1 MKTERYLSAIAL
13 TLVMAAACCKV
24 ETPKVNSARQ
34 VVAPYG
40 VYHEGL
46 LGSIEPQGWLKEYLE
61 RQDSGLTGHPKAL
74 SYPYNSCLWAG
85 TISREGSH
93 GSGWWRY
100 EQTAYYTD
108 GLLRLGYALG
118 DSLLIAKGET
128 GVNYT
133 LDHATADGVL
143 GVHDDYMLAGD
154 KYSQWPHAVFF
165 RVMQAMYQATGD
177 ERIPAALEKH
187 YLHFPVEAY
196 ISRSAV
202 NIEGMLWTYSLTGN
216 GKLLELA
223 RSAWDRGEFY
233 MNRERCLG
241 DEELVE
247 HGVTICEEMK
257 LPALL
262 YAYTGEK
269 EYLDAALHAD
279 YLLESA
285 NMLPDGVPSSAEWL
299 VGQDPTHSHETCD
312 ITDYSWT
319 MGYYLMAT
327 GDAQWADRIEKA
339 VLNAGVGCVTKDFKA
354 LQYLSSVNQF
364 IATGT
369 SNNNEFMKGRTWMA
383 YRPTHQT
390 ECCAG
395 NVHRIMPNY
404 VARMWMRGAG
414 DEIVAALYGPSKV
427 SFALEDGTIC
437 TVEELTQWPFEDQ
450 VKFRFSF
457 VKDGKKVRR
466 HALKFSYRIPG
477 GCSLDGKSG
486 SCFQSVEKVFRSGE
500 TLSLDFKAEALVK
513 KSEGGIYV
521 QRGPLV
527 YSLPIEAK
535 VEVDTVTYSYMN
547 GKFPDEPG
555 FDCLNMTPQSSWK
568 WALDAGVQPEFHR
581 SAVGPYPWENSPL
594 TVTLPASEVL
604 GWDLDEGVYTCAA
617 PQPVVTGPG
626 VSKLTL
632 VPYGCTTLRLT
643 VFPVR

>member
-1 MKTERYLSAIAL
+1 MTLAL
-13 TLVMAAACCKV
+13 AAACCKV
-24 ETPKVNSARQ
+24 STPDVGSARIAA
-34 VVAPYG
+34 APYG
-40 VYHEGL
+40 AYSEGL
-46 LGSIEPQGWLKEYLE
+46 LGSIEPQGWLKEYLQ
-61 RQDSGLTGHPKAL
+61 RQADGLTGHPKAL

-85 TISREGSH
+85 TITREGSH

-118 DSLLIAKGET
+118 DSTLIAKGEE

-133 LDHATADGVL
+133 LAHATQDGIL

-187 YLHFPVEAY
+187 YLGFPVEAY
-196 ISRSAV
+196 ISRSAINV
-202 NIEGMLWTYSLTGN
+202 EGMLWTYALTGN
-216 GKLLELA
+216 QALLDLA
-223 RSAWDRGEFY
+223 EATWEQGDFY
-233 MNRERCLG
+233 MNQERCLG
-241 DEELVE
+241 DEKLVE

-257 LPALL
+257 IPALL
-262 YAYTGEK
+262 YSYTGK
-269 EYLDAALHAD
+269 QVYLDAALHAD
-279 YLLESA
+279 YLLESV

-299 VGQDPTHSHETCD
+299 GGQDPTHSHETCD

-339 VLNAGVGCVTKDFKA
+339 VLNAGIGCVTKDFKA

-369 SNNNEFMKGRTWMA
+369 SNNNDFMKGRTWMA

-404 VARMWMRGAG
+404 VARMWLRGNG
-414 DEIVAALYGPSKV
+414 DELVAALYGPSKV
-427 SFALEDGTIC
+427 SFALEDGTVC
-437 TVEELTQWPFEDQ
+437 SVEEITGWPFEDG

-457 VKDGKKVRR
+457 AKDGHKVRR
-466 HALKFSYRIPG
+466 HQLRFTYRIPG
-477 GCSLDGKSG
+477 GCTLDGQTG
-486 SCFQSVEKVFRSGE
+486 PGFVSVDKEFRNGE
-500 TLSLDFKAEALVK
+500 TLSLAFEAEPVVK
-513 KSEGGIYV
+513 QSEGGLYV

-535 VEVDTVTYSYMN
+535 VEADTTTYSYMN

-555 FDCLNMTPQSSWK
+555 FDCLDMTPQSSWK
-568 WALDAGVQPEFHR
+568 WAVDAKVTPRFHR
-581 SAVGPYPWENSPL
+581 AAVKSYPWEDSPICI
-594 TVTLPASEVL
+594 TLDASEIE
-604 GWDLDEGVYTCAA
+604 GWDLEEGVYTCAA
-617 PQPVVTGPG
+617 PDSIVT
-626 VSKLTL
+626 VSEPKEITL

-643 VFPVR
+643 VFPVSE